1 MSEKKKD
8 YRSTLNLPDTPFP
21 MRGDLAK
28 REPQWVKEWQD
39 KKVYEAI
46 RKASAGRP
54 KFVLHDGP
62 PYANGDI
69 HIGTAVNKILKDVI
83 VKSRNMAGFDAVYVP
98 GWDCHGMPIE
108 VQIEKTYGKDIPV
121 EKTQSLARAYAAEQ
135 IVRQKADFQRLGVLG
150 DWDHAYTT
158 MAYRNEAHEIRTLGR
173 LLERGYVYRGL
184 KPVNWCF
191 DCGSALAEAEVEYLD
206 RTDFAIDVGFPFA
219 EPQKIAKAFGLPK
232 LPTDAGWI
240 VIWTTTPWTIPANQA
255 LNVHPDLVYELVE
268 TERGLLVLAADL
280 REACLARYG
289 LRGRTLA
296 SCKGRHLERIAFRHP
311 FYDRL
316 APVYLGDYVTLEQG
330 TGVVHSA
337 PAYGV
342 EDFVSCRHYGMKDEE
357 ILTPVMG
364 DGKYAASLEFFG
376 GMDIWKANPKIVEK
390 IREVGALFHSE
401 KQQHSYMHCWR
412 HKTPVIYRATTQ
424 WFAGMDAVPGY
435 KGRKPAETLRATALR
450 AVEATRFFPAWGQAR
465 LHGMIANR
473 PDWTLSRQRQWGVP
487 MPFFI
492 HRETGELH
500 PRTPELLE
508 AVAKKVEAGGIE
520 AWQQVRPEDL
530 LGADAANYEKVKD
543 TLDVWFDSGSTHETV
558 LKGSHAKELKF
569 PADLY
574 LEGSDQHRGWFH
586 SSLLVSCMLN
596 GRAPYDALLTHGFVV
611 DGQGRKMSKS
621 LGNVIAPQKIS
632 ETLGAEILRLWVAA
646 TDYSGELFISD
657 EILKG
662 VVESYRRIRNTLR
675 FLLANTSDFVPERDA
690 MPVAQWVEIDRY
702 AVALAA
708 ELQRSILQDYERYE
722 FHPAA
727 AKLQTFCSED
737 LGAFY
742 LDILKD
748 RLYTTAANSRAR
760 RSAQNA
766 LWHITNAL
774 LSLMAP
780 ILSFTAEE
788 AWRVFAPESHRTGG
802 TIFIERYH
810 PLPDVGDGP
819 TGDAVDLRLKWENI
833 RKVRSE
839 VLKVLEEMRAAKKIG
854 SSLQA
859 EVEIGANGAQLAEL
873 QSLDDDARFVF
884 ITSQARVVKGNGK
897 LAVVAHASAHPKC
910 ERCWHWRADVGADP
924 KRPGICGRCV
934 SNLFGPGEPR
944 HFA

>member
-1 MSEKKKD
+1 MPEKKND

-21 MRGDLAK
+21 MRGDLAR

-39 KKVYEAI
+39 EKIYEAI
-46 RKASAGRP
+46 RKASLGRP
-54 KFVLHDGP
+54 KFILHDGP

-69 HIGTAVNKILKDVI
+69 HIGTAVNKILKDII

-108 VQIEKTYGKDIPV
+108 VQIEKTYGKNIPV
-121 EKTQSLARAYAAEQ
+121 ERTQSLARAYAAEQ
-135 IVRQKADFQRLGVLG
+135 IVRQKADFRRLGVLG

-158 MAYRNEAHEIRTLGR
+158 MAYRSEADEIRTLGK
-173 LLERGYVYRGL
+173 LLEKGYVYRGL

-219 EPQKIAKAFGLPK
+219 EPDKVAKAFALSR
-232 LPTDAGWI
+232 LPTGKGWV

-255 LNVHPDLVYELVE
+255 LNVHPELVYELVE
-268 TERGLLVLAADL
+268 TERGLLILAADL

-289 LRGRTLA
+289 LKGKTLA
-296 SCKGRHLERIAFRHP
+296 SCKGKQLELIAFRHP

-330 TGVVHSA
+330 TGIVHSA

-342 EDFVSCRHYGMKDEE
+342 EDFVSCRGYGMKDEE
-357 ILTPVMG
+357 MLTPVMG

-376 GMDIWKANPKIVEK
+376 GLDIWKANSKIVEK
-390 IREVGALFHSE
+390 IRETGALFHSE
-401 KQQHSYMHCWR
+401 KHQHSYMHCWR

-450 AVEATRFFPAWGQAR
+450 AIGATRFFPSWGQAR

-492 HRETGELH
+492 HRKTGELH
-500 PRTPELLE
+500 PRTAELLE

-530 LGADAANYEKVKD
+530 LGADAATYEKVKD

-558 LKGSHAKELKF
+558 LRGSHAKELKF

-632 ETLGAEILRLWVAA
+632 ETLGAEILRLWAAA

-657 EILKG
+657 EILKR
-662 VVESYRRIRNTLR
+662 VVETYRRIRNTLR
-675 FLLANTSDFVPERDA
+675 FLLANTSDFDPKRDA
-690 MPVAQWVEIDRY
+690 VPAETWVEIDRY

-708 ELQRSILQDYERYE
+708 ELQRSILEDYERYE
-722 FHPAA
+722 FHLAV

-742 LDILKD
+742 VDVLKD
-748 RLYTTAANSRAR
+748 RLYTTAAGSPAR

-766 LWHITNAL
+766 IHHIVHGL
-774 LSLMAP
+774 LRLMAP
-780 ILSFTAEE
+780 VLSFTAEE
-788 AWRVFAPESHRTGG
+788 AWKVFRPGEP
-802 TIFIERYH
+802 TIFAHTYYRFPEISAAE
-810 PLPDVGDGP
+810 PLLGKWRQ
-819 TGDAVDLRLKWENI
+819 LRDF
-833 RKVRSE
+833 RSE
-839 VLKVLEEMRAAKKIG
+839 VQKVLEQHRAAGAIG

-859 EVEIGANGAQLAEL
+859 EVDIAASGEKLEL
-873 QSLDDDARFVF
+873 LRTLGEELRFVL
-884 ITSQARVVKGNGK
+884 ITSRADVT
-897 LAVVAHASAHPKC
+897 AAASAEAEAIRAAPSKHPKC
-910 ERCWHWRADVGADP
+910 ARCWHWRADVGADP
-924 KRPGICGRCV
+924 KHPEICGRCV
-934 SNLFGPGEPR
+934 SNLFGAGEPR
-944 HFA
+944 RFA